1 MEIKNKIQIGI
12 ILYIIL
18 SILGYVYYPITT
30 LTIDVLIIM
39 IIYLLLKKKNI
50 KFKLT
55 KKNKK

>member
-1 MEIKNKIQIGI
+1 MEIKNKIQIGL

-30 LTIDVLIIM
+30 LAIDILIVIS
-39 IIYLLLKKKNI
+39 IYLLLKKKNI

-55 KKNKK
+55 KKNK